1 MVHFLLLRLLMMVL
15 QDVAS
20 IFNAIREGDVE
31 EVKNMISHGYD
42 PNAVDYGASSHTLTR
57 HDPAVAC
64 LADALIGSA

>member
-1 MVHFLLLRLLMMVL
+1 M
-15 QDVAS
+15 AS